1 MDPKIENGRMFSGG
15 LTSFFKKFIMV
26 IAVVSAAVIDVKVN
40 YCIYSKYQEKYPE
53 VKKKMVKYL
62 TDC

>member
-1 MDPKIENGRMFSGG
+1 MFSGG